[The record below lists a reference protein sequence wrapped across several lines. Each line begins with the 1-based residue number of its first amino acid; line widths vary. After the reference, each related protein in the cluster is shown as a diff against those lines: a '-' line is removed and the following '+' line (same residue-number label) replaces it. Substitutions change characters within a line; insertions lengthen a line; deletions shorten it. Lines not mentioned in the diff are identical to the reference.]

1 MYTYG
6 PNQTIITWGCDDGEI
21 LCIFLPPNTTSV
33 LQPMD
38 QGVLEALKRHYKHD
52 LLLCMLNEERV
63 GSMNIA
69 EFIKTINIKDA
80 VLMSARSWDEVK
92 EPTIAKS
99 WKKLL
104 SSSAS
109 PQQEVESD
117 ASQQGPEYTNMQST
131 LDTLNIP
138 SAERVDW
145 LNSDN
150 NVPGYHDYSEE
161 EIVALLRE
169 EGENNFNEDDEET
182 APTASHAQACQAF
195 ETVLVYL
202 EQQPHVPM
210 NATVLI
216 NGLYMKAVK
225 KRYETQKQTKTSDYF
240 TCTAN
245 MTDT

>member
-1 MYTYG
+1 MYIYC

-21 LCIFLPPNTTSV
+21 LCLFLPPNTTSV

-38 QGVLEALKRHYKHD
+38 QGVLEALKRHCKHD

-80 VLMSARSWDEVK
+80 VLMSARSWDEMK

-109 PQQEVESD
+109 PHECD
-117 ASQQGPEYTNMQST
+117 ASQQDPESTNMQSRIVKA

-145 LNSDN
+145 LTSDN
-150 NVPGYHDYSEE
+150 NVPGYHDYGKE

-169 EGENNFNEDDEET
+169 EGENNFNEDEDDET
-182 APTASHAQACQAF
+182 APTAPTVSHAQACQAF

-216 NGLYMKAVK
+216 NGLYMEAVK
-225 KRYETQKQTKTSDYF
+225 KRYETQKQTKTQ
-240 TCTAN
+240 
-245 MTDT
+245 

>member
-99 WKKLL
+99 WKNLL

-195 ETVLVYL
+195 EIVLVYL

-225 KRYETQKQTKTSDYF
+225 KRYETQKQTKTQ
-240 TCTAN
+240 
-245 MTDT
+245 

>member
-1 MYTYG
+1 
-6 PNQTIITWGCDDGEI
+6 
-21 LCIFLPPNTTSV
+21 
-33 LQPMD
+33 
-38 QGVLEALKRHYKHD
+38 
-52 LLLCMLNEERV
+52 
-63 GSMNIA
+63 
-69 EFIKTINIKDA
+69 
-80 VLMSARSWDEVK
+80 MSARSWDEVK
-92 EPTIAKS
+92 ESTIAKS

-117 ASQQGPEYTNMQST
+117 ASQQDPESTNMQSRIVKA

-145 LNSDN
+145 FTSDN

-161 EIVALLRE
+161 EIVALLKE
-169 EGENNFNEDDEET
+169 EGENNFNEDKDEET
-182 APTASHAQACQAF
+182 APTAPTVSHAQACQAF

-202 EQQPHVPM
+202 EQQPHVPL

-216 NGLYMKAVK
+216 NGLYMEAVK
-225 KRYETQKQTKTSDYF
+225 KRYETQKWTKTSDCF

-245 MTDT
+245 ITDT

>member
-1 MYTYG
+1 MYIYG

-21 LCIFLPPNTTSV
+21 LCLFQPPNTTSV

-117 ASQQGPEYTNMQST
+117 ASQQDPESTNMQSRIVKA

-145 LNSDN
+145 LTSDN

-169 EGENNFNEDDEET
+169 EGENNFNEDEDEET
-182 APTASHAQACQAF
+182 APTVSHAQACQAF

-210 NATVLI
+210 NATVLTRRS
-216 NGLYMKAVK
+216 VEHWT
-225 KRYETQKQTKTSDYF
+225 R
-240 TCTAN
+240 AN
-245 MTDT
+245 STWLSKLTE